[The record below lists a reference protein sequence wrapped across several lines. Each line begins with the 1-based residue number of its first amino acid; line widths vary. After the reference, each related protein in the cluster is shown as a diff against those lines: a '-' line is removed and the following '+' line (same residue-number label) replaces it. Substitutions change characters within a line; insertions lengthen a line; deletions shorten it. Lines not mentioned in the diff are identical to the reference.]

1 MREPVSRHLEI
12 QRLLAGDSVTA
23 AASARRMQH
32 LGGRYG
38 DESLVALGVYYEGR
52 ALVKQARVREGLAM
66 LDEAMLAALWAR
78 GRLLPL
84 RAHRPS
90 ARGCGG

>member
-1 MREPVSRHLEI
+1 
-12 QRLLAGDSVTA
+12 
-23 AASARRMQH
+23 MQH
-32 LGGRYG
+32 LGGRFG

-66 LDEAMLAALWAR
+66 LDEAMLDEAMLAAWAR

-84 RAHRPS
+84 ELTDHQPAGVVGEAAVDDADEPVGESSGRQ
-90 ARGCGG
+90 